1 MIIYNFLEDTIDY
14 MRSSDYKE
22 RFIAEYWQTKI
33 RYDRLHE
40 LVVKYDANVINFKP
54 NCPIEL
60 LKKQL
65 SFMGNYLYILEVR
78 AKIEDID
85 LEIDL

>member
-60 LKKQL
+60 LRQQL
-65 SFMGNYLYILEVR
+65 SFMGKYLYILEVR